1 MSPPHYSRAGRE
13 RIKRVVNF
21 FSNVLRHPKPPFTGQ
36 PFVLAQWQIR
46 DLIAPVFG
54 TLNARGLRQYR
65 TALWMMAK
73 KNGKSNLSAGIALYL
88 TFADGEQA
96 GEICSAAGDRDQASI
111 TFDLAAA
118 MVESSPILARRAEV
132 IRSTKRI
139 IDRKSGSVYRA
150 LSADAGT
157 KHGYNWSGIIFDEL
171 HTQPNRELWDTLTTG
186 TRSRKQPLC
195 IAISTAGYDRN
206 SICYEQ
212 YDYAKRVAA
221 GKVEDPTFYSKIYE
235 VPEEFDSFDE
245 RFWKAANPGLGT
257 AEDIAAGRAFL
268 DIQALRDDARKAR
281 EVPSYLNTFLR
292 LSLNRWTSQESRWL
306 PLEKWDA
313 CDAPV
318 DLESLK
324 GRPCF
329 AGMDLS
335 ATTDLSSLVLLFPN
349 DDGGFTVLPFFWIPQ
364 EGMLARS
371 RRDRV
376 DYEVWHRKGL
386 IEATPGAVIDYGYI
400 RAKVND
406 LAAEYEI
413 RELAYDPYNATQ
425 LRIDLEGDGL
435 NMIEI
440 RQGFRTLSPATKELE
455 RLVLARKIRHGGHP
469 VLRWNADN
477 VTVISDPAGNIK
489 PDKARSRERIDGISA
504 LINAV
509 DVATRQLP
517 PATPEVFVVS
527 TTA

>member
-1 MSPPHYSRAGRE
+1 MSTARYTKAGRE
-13 RIKRVVNF
+13 RIQRVVNF
-21 FSNVLRHPKPPFTGQ
+21 FEKVLRHPKPPFTGQ
-36 PFVLAQWQIR
+36 PFVLAPWQIR

-88 TFADGEQA
+88 TFADGEQS

-118 MVESSPILARRAEV
+118 MVEASPILARRAEV

-195 IAISTAGYDRN
+195 IAISTSGYDRN

-212 YDYAKRVAA
+212 YDYAKRVAT
-221 GKVEDPTFYSKIYE
+221 GKVDDPTFYGKIYE
-235 VPEEFDSFDE
+235 VPEDADPFDE
-245 RFWKAANPGLGT
+245 RFWKVANPGLGT
-257 AEDIAAGRAFL
+257 AEQIAEGKAFL

-306 PLEKWDA
+306 PMDKWDT
-313 CDAPV
+313 CNAPV
-318 DLESLK
+318 DADALK
-324 GRPCF
+324 GRPCW
-329 AGMDLS
+329 AGLDLS
-335 ATTDLSSLVLLFPN
+335 STTDLSSLVLVFPD
-349 DDGGFTVLPFFWIPQ
+349 DDGNLDVLPFFWIPRD
-364 EGMLARS
+364 GMLARS

-376 DYEVWHRKGL
+376 DYEVWNRQRFL
-386 IEATPGAVIDYGYI
+386 EATPGAVIDYEYI
-400 RAKVND
+400 RAKIND
-406 LAAEYEI
+406 LATEYEI
-413 RELAYDPYNATQ
+413 RECLYDPYGATK

-435 NMIEI
+435 NMIEV
-440 RQGFRTLSPATKELE
+440 RQGFRTLSPACKELE
-455 RLVLARKIRHGGHP
+455 RLVLAGKIRHGGHP

-477 VTVISDPAGNIK
+477 VMVLSDPAGNIK
-489 PDKARSRERIDGISA
+489 PDKSRSRERIDGISA
-504 LINAV
+504 LVNAIDGV
-509 DVATRQLP
+509 SRQLP
-517 PATPEVFVVS
+517 PATPEVFVV
-527 TTA
+527 TT